1 MPCPS
6 KTSRRSTSSVRTS
19 TSARLDLSHLEAKRS
34 RYNVRGT
41 SVPQYLIVLFFYYIY
56 YLSKENLS
64 KALIGGCLKF
74 IHLACISYTLPTGG
88 IDCHALFQIRSTVL
102 SQEYTSSFKQF
113 VLLLMTRLFFF
124 FFSFFGLS
132 SFSFSLFSSFRVIFF
147 AKQGGTFI
155 LHLKK
160 FWPTGLLSPTL
171 SLPQLEPEQPAMHC
185 SPSAKKMLLTLLQ
198 LQLQTNEVLR
208 RVQRCRETTG
218 KLTMVR
224 FMLQHSTLHYL
235 PPTAFS

>member
-1 MPCPS
+1 MSKVYTPCLYIIYFTYWRDRLPCTFS
-6 KTSRRSTSSVRTS
+6 NPQHCPFSR
-19 TSARLDLSHLEAKRS
+19 
-34 RYNVRGT
+34 
-41 SVPQYLIVLFFYYIY
+41 
-56 YLSKENLS
+56 
-64 KALIGGCLKF
+64 
-74 IHLACISYTLPTGG
+74 IH
-88 IDCHALFQIRSTVL
+88 
-102 SQEYTSSFKQF
+102 SSFKQF

-124 FFSFFGLS
+124 FFCFFGLY

-218 KLTMVR
+218 KLTVVR